1 MVGKVGADPT
11 TPEETVLQT
20 AAVADLL
27 LSEIG
32 EVGFYLLPTNNT
44 LAYVSFAN
52 VGYGHRTLRMAATVG
67 IEPTT

>member
-1 MVGKVGADPT
+1 MPT
-11 TPEETVLQT
+11 PLRPKTTDLQS

-32 EVGFYLLPTNNT
+32 EVGFYLLPTNKA
-44 LAYVSFAN
+44 LAYVSFTNA
-52 VGYGHRTLRMAATVG
+52 GYGHRTLRMAATVG